1 MPNIPPIS
9 LDAAGATRPMLED
22 IRNQLGAVPNIFST
36 FAHSPAVLKGFLAFN
51 GALGS
56 GVLAATVREKI
67 ALAIAGANQCDY
79 CAFAHSVLAAA
90 AGIDKPES
98 AINLTGSSSDARTQA
113 MLNFVL
119 SVVAQH
125 GEISPDELETLR
137 SFDISDAEIVEIL
150 AHVGINLFTN
160 YFNHVVKT
168 EIDFPFVAT

>member
-1 MPNIPPIS
+1 MLGLGNRSVYIADLKSIQIGLLIYTPWRKQCQTYPPPPIS

-137 SFDISDAEIVEIL
+137 CSPTISIM
-150 AHVGINLFTN
+150 
-160 YFNHVVKT
+160 
-168 EIDFPFVAT
+168 